1 MDGADL
7 AFAGIARQAQL
18 IRDGELSSRELVE
31 LYLERIERIEP
42 RLNAFRDVWA
52 DRARTEADEADRRVA
67 AGGQAPLLG
76 VPVALK
82 DEFADVE
89 GDVTAIGTAAF
100 ETPAAADAEMVR
112 RLRGAGTVLIG
123 KTNLPELAIFGFT
136 ESKTHGATRNPW
148 DPSRTPGGSSGGSAA
163 AVAAGLVG
171 AASGSDGAGSI
182 RIPAAQCG
190 LFGLKVQ
197 RGRVPLGPPHDP
209 DAEHWRGL
217 TVQGCLSRSVGDTAL
232 WLDVVAD
239 GAGTFA
245 RAASTPPGP
254 LRVAIST
261 RPPRLM
267 APAIV
272 SDAVVAAVQDAAGAL
287 ASWGHQVVRRDP
299 DYAMVGTRITGRYL
313 GGIRDDIE
321 ATERPER
328 LERRTRGFSRLAA
341 ANGGERAT
349 ARAVADERRDAR
361 RILAVFDHCD
371 VLITPTVG
379 TPAFEVER
387 WATSGTLR
395 TLLGMSRRLP
405 FTAVWN
411 HLGNP
416 AASVPFGVTSS
427 GLPLAIQLVGR
438 PDDEATLLS
447 LAAQI
452 EAERPWADRRPPIS

>member
-1 MDGADL
+1 MDGPDL
-7 AFAGIARQAQL
+7 AFAGLARQAQL
-18 IRDGELSSRELVE
+18 IRDGEVSSRELVE
-31 LYLERIERIEP
+31 LYLERIGRIDP
-42 RLNAFRDVWA
+42 KLNAFRSVWGE
-52 DRARTEADEADRRVA
+52 RALAEAEGADRRVA
-67 AGGQAPLLG
+67 AGEQGPMLG

-89 GDVTAIGTAAF
+89 GDVTAIGTDAF
-100 ETPAAADAEMVR
+100 ETPALADAEMVR
-112 RLRGAGTVLIG
+112 RLRGAGAVLIG
-123 KTNLPELAIFGFT
+123 KTNLPELAIYGFT
-136 ESKTHGATRNPW
+136 ESKTWGTTRNPW

-171 AASGSDGAGSI
+171 VASGSDGAGSI
-182 RIPAAQCG
+182 RIPAAHCG

-239 GAGTFA
+239 GDGAFA
-245 RAASTPPGP
+245 RAASAPPGP
-254 LRVAIST
+254 LRIAVST

-272 SDAVVAAVQDAAGAL
+272 SDAVVAAVEDAAGAL
-287 ASWGHQVVRRDP
+287 ASRGHRVVRRDP
-299 DYAMVGTRITGRYL
+299 EYAMVGTRITGRYL

-321 ATERPER
+321 ATEHPER
-328 LERRTRGFSRLAA
+328 LERRTRGFRRLAA

-349 ARAVADERRDAR
+349 ARAVADEPRDAR
-361 RILAVFDHCD
+361 RILAIFDHCD

-387 WATSGTLR
+387 WESSGTLR

-416 AASVPFGVTSS
+416 AASVPFGVTAS
-427 GLPLAIQLVGR
+427 GLPLAIQLIGR

-452 EAERPWADRRPPIS
+452 EAERPWADRRPPVS